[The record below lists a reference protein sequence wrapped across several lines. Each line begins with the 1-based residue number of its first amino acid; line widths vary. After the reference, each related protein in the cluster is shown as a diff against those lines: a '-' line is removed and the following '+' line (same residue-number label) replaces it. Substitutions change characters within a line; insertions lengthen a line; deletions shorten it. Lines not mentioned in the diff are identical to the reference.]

1 MYSFHLIA
9 EKRIQEAMNQGQF
22 DNLPG
27 KGKPLKFEDD
37 SMVPEDL
44 RMAYKIL
51 KNAGFIPPELQT
63 EKKIRQAVDLL
74 ESMEDERLRYKQVIK
89 LNVLVTKMNLM
100 RKRPVNLEVSQFYYR
115 KIVERIKINSK
126 DQSNTP

>member
-1 MYSFHLIA
+1 MYTFHLIA
-9 EKRIQEAMNQGQF
+9 EKRIQEAMSQGQF

-27 KGKPLKFEDD
+27 KGKPLEFEDD

-63 EKKIRQAVDLL
+63 EKEIRQAVDLL
-74 ESMEDERLRYKQVIK
+74 ESMEDERLRYRQVMK

-100 RKRPVNLEVSQFYYR
+100 RKRPVNLEVNQFYYR
-115 KIVERIKINSK
+115 KIVERIRINSK
-126 DQSNTP
+126 DRSNTP